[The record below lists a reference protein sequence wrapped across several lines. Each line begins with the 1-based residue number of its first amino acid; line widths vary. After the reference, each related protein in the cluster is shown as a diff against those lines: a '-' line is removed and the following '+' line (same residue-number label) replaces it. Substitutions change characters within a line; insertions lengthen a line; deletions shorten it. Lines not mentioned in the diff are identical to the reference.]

1 MSVLS
6 LLFYIY
12 LLIIPLAILGFGLWL
27 LRYLTRMDYAPEKR
41 ILFTVI
47 VIACLT
53 FIAFSLGL
61 KLNNARLDSLAP
73 QTPQQPDRTAA
84 GIAQPVREIT
94 VPQQPDSETVA
105 GYPTLDEN
113 QPFLPAEM
121 SEEDKLRLFEMEN
134 FPGLYEQRMALNQE
148 IKNTDIFFQRI
159 YAMAKQTPKQY
170 NLLRDVSQIRKNGYD
185 KLKQRN
191 VSVSQYLREFWVH
204 YSTGDSHDA
213 IKKFTPVAAQL
224 EKSIKVTRGQL
235 LDNKRQEAKRISSH
249 MIKAGTLLKDNA
261 IPRNQR
267 IVSYTKQNRQLIT
280 DWLRVKASFDALDTL
295 SNLVEQRKIINVRIR
310 KLQSFKQ
317 DYRDLD
323 RSLSR
328 TLGLWEK
335 AKESNY
341 YAEYRLLYAAESR
354 YVVEQLSLAGGPADN
369 RLDKELQTY
378 TSAVAQHADVA
389 LDRAEQA
396 YKPEDIR

>member
-61 KLNNARLDSLAP
+61 KLNNARSDTDTNTPP
-73 QTPQQPDRTAA
+73 QAPQQPPRE
-84 GIAQPVREIT
+84 QPARETT
-94 VPQQPDSETVA
+94 VPQQPDLATAVD
-105 GYPTLDEN
+105 YPTADEN
-113 QPFLPAEM
+113 QPLLPAEM
-121 SEEDKLRLFEMEN
+121 SEEDKLRLFETEH
-134 FPGLYEQRMALNQE
+134 FPGLYEQRMALGQE

-159 YAMAKQTPKQY
+159 YAMSKQTPKQY

-213 IKKFTPVAAQL
+213 IKKFTPVAVQL
-224 EKSIKVTRGQL
+224 EKKIKVTRGQL
-235 LDNKRQEAKRISSH
+235 LDNERQEAKLISSH
-249 MIKAGTLLKDNA
+249 MIKAGTSLKNNA

-280 DWLRVKASFDALDTL
+280 DWLREKGSFDTLDTL
-295 SNLVEQRKIINVRIR
+295 SNLVEQRKIINARIQ

-317 DYRDLD
+317 NYRDLD

-341 YAEYRLLYAAESR
+341 YAEYRLLYAAELR
-354 YVVEQLSLAGGPADN
+354 YVVEKLSLAGRSADQ
-369 RLDKELQTY
+369 RLDKDLQTY
-378 TSAVAQHADVA
+378 TNAVAQHADVA

-396 YKPEDIR
+396 YKPESIR

>member
-1 MSVLS
+1 M
-6 LLFYIY
+6 
-12 LLIIPLAILGFGLWL
+12 LIIPLAIIGFGLWL

-61 KLNNARLDSLAP
+61 KLNNARSDTTAP
-73 QTPQQPDRTAA
+73 QAPQPPPKEAE
-84 GIAQPVREIT
+84 QPVRET
-94 VPQQPDSETVA
+94 KVPQQPASATPAD
-105 GYPTLDEN
+105 YPTGNEN
-113 QPFLPAEM
+113 PPFLAADM
-121 SEEDKLRLFEMEN
+121 TEEDKLRLFETEH
-134 FPGLYEQRMALNQE
+134 FPGLYEQRMALSEE
-148 IKNTDIFFQRI
+148 IKNTDAFFQRI

-170 NLLRDVSQIRKNGYD
+170 ALLRDVSQIRKNGYD
-185 KLKQRN
+185 KLTQRN
-191 VSVSQYLREFWVH
+191 ISVSQYLREFWVH

-224 EKSIKVTRGQL
+224 EKKIKVTRGQL
-235 LDNKRQEAKRISSH
+235 LDNERQEAKLISSH
-249 MIKAGTLLKDNA
+249 MIKAGTLLKNNA
-261 IPRNQR
+261 IPGNQR
-267 IVSYTKQNRQLIT
+267 IVSYTNPNRRLIT
-280 DWLRVKASFDALDTL
+280 DWLREKGSFDTLDTL
-295 SNLVEQRKIINVRIR
+295 SNLVEQRKIINARIR

-317 DYRDLD
+317 NYRDLD

-341 YAEYRLLYAAESR
+341 YAEYRLLYAAELR
-354 YVVEQLSLAGGPADN
+354 YVVEQLSLAGQSADQ

-378 TSAVAQHADVA
+378 TNAVAQHADVA
-389 LDRAEQA
+389 LDSAEQA